1 MLVIW
6 PWLIKLIT
14 SVIIDNTLPMLAV
27 SSDKQMG
34 FTLIE
39 LMVTVAVMA
48 IVLTVAVPAF
58 TNVINNNRLTSQANE
73 LLNSLSFARSEAI
86 RRNADVIF
94 CHSQDGASCSAPPG
108 GNWQG
113 WILFANA
120 DPTTILA
127 AGRLH
132 NQLRVLSSSNLSN
145 AAFSIRYNAQ
155 GFIRQVGNNNLLGGA
170 IRVCH
175 PSGIPEQN
183 ARDVRFISG
192 GRATVSSVS
201 SAACTSPEN

>member
-1 MLVIW
+1 
-6 PWLIKLIT
+6 
-14 SVIIDNTLPMLAV
+14 MLAV
-27 SSDKQMG
+27 ESGKETG

-48 IVLTVAVPAF
+48 IVLTVAIPSF
-58 TNVINNNRLTSQANE
+58 TNLINGNRLTSQANE
-73 LLNSLSFARSEAI
+73 LLSALSYARSEAI

-94 CHSQDGASCSAPPG
+94 CHSQDGTSCSAPAG

-120 DPTTILA
+120 DPSTVIA

-132 NQLRVLSSSNLSN
+132 GQLRTLSSSNLTN
-145 AAFSIRYNAQ
+145 AAFSLRYNAQ
-155 GFIRQVGNNNLLGGA
+155 GFIRQAGNNNLLSGS

-192 GRATVSSVS
+192 GRATVTSASSP
-201 SAACTSPEN
+201 ACATPDN